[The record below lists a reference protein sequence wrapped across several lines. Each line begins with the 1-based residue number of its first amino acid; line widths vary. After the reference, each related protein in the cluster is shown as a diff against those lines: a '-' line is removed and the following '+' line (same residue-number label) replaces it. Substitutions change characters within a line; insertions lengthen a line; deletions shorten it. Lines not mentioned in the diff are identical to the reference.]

1 MNRIH
6 QLFQDKKQNI
16 LSIFCTAGFPN
27 INDTTKIL
35 DLLQQ
40 NEVDM
45 VEIGMPFS
53 DPTADG
59 IVIQQSNTISIANG
73 MTIHLLFEQLKSIRD
88 TVKMPLILMGYLN
101 PVMQFGFENFLKEA
115 ASCGIDGV
123 IIPDLP
129 LYEYKSFYKPLFD
142 KYGLKLIF
150 LITPQTSDERIRQI
164 DAVSDAFIYVVSTQS
179 ITGGNTGFEATQED
193 YFKRLE
199 EMKLKNPCIVGFG
212 IKDKQTFELACRHL
226 NGAIIGSAFI
236 RVIENSNRLESDI
249 SDFINILK

>member
-179 ITGGNTGFEATQED
+179 ITGGNAGFEATQED

-212 IKDKQTFELACRHL
+212 IKDKQTFELACKHL